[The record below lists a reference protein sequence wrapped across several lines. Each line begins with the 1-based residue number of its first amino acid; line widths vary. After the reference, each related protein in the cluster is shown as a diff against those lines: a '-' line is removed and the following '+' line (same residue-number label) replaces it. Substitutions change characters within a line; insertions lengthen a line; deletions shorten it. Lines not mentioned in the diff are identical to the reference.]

1 MREPLLS
8 IIVVSYENPSLILR
22 RALESVLAQ
31 SYRNYEIILVDANPV
46 GSDYS
51 LGLREDMEK
60 YPEIPVIAC
69 PCAKGEFA
77 AAKNAGAAQANGT
90 YIAFLMASDA
100 WNQECAASQIVVL
113 EEHPDVA
120 LVSCLRWTR
129 RSAALPAHFPNSP
142 PLDAPDLHTGLR

>member
-1 MREPLLS
+1 MPTRC
-8 IIVVSYENPSLILR
+8 
-22 RALESVLAQ
+22 
-31 SYRNYEIILVDANPV
+31 
-46 GSDYS
+46 SDYS

-100 WNQECAASQIVVL
+100 WNQECAASQIEVL

-120 LVSCLRWTR
+120 LVFCHSWTR
-129 RSAALPAHFPNSP
+129 QEDALSDQYRNAPALEASEF
-142 PLDAPDLHTGLR
+142 